1 MKLLPMFA
9 WMALSAFACS
19 TNATES
25 HSNKINAKTG
35 SQFKIELKSNPT
47 TGYSWIL
54 RKLPDNVAYF
64 GSQYEEDSTCQSKKL
79 LGCGGKTTMHFI
91 AVSSGLSQIELQYA
105 QPWESLP
112 KEKTIYNIH
121 VE

>member
-1 MKLLPMFA
+1 M
-9 WMALSAFACS
+9 
-19 TNATES
+19 
-25 HSNKINAKTG
+25 KTG

-47 TGYSWIL
+47 TGYSWNL
-54 RKLPDNVAYF
+54 RKLPDNVVYV
-64 GSQYEEDSTCQSKKL
+64 GSQYDEDSTCQSKKL

-91 AVSSGLSQIELQYA
+91 ALSSGLSQIELQYA
-105 QPWESLP
+105 QPWEPLP